1 MSTGFLTHSTH
12 VVQTTEYARDLPRHF
27 EAIERLHADHFGH
40 HRPTSTVV
48 GVVDLALP
56 EQLVEI
62 AAIAV
67 LPSPHLMRPDHREE
81 HRTMPVQDA
90 LGHVGQ
96 APAVPHERHH
106 A

>member
-1 MSTGFLTHSTH
+1 IQAGRLCTSPANCPKTCTPDSLATRISSFRYTQPSAMSTGFLTHSTH
-12 VVQTTEYARDLPRHF
+12 VVQTTEYAAGSPRHF

-62 AAIAV
+62 AA
-67 LPSPHLMRPDHREE
+67 
-81 HRTMPVQDA
+81 
-90 LGHVGQ
+90 
-96 APAVPHERHH
+96 
-106 A
+106 